1 MQTLRQQM
9 DTGTM
14 SRYQWGTVA
23 LCVLMQIV
31 DGFDILIVAYTATSL
46 TNEWNLSG
54 GELGLLLSAGLFG
67 MAAGTLFISPYADKF
82 GRRPLVLACLVISS
96 LGMVFSAMAD
106 GPLMLGI
113 LRVITGLGMGG
124 VIVSGNVIASEFAS
138 ARWRG
143 LAVSLNTTG
152 YALGA
157 VVGGIVAIWL
167 QAQFSWRGVFLFG
180 AGITVVAFF
189 VLLVRMPESVDFLYL
204 SKSPRALERVNA
216 LAGKMGKAEV
226 TELTSP
232 AAAPAPAKTES
243 SIVRLFARNH
253 RRSTIIVCCGF
264 FLNMFGYY
272 FVQSWTPRLLV
283 SAGLTESQGN
293 IGGTL
298 LNLGGMA
305 GSVFI
310 GLLVARLPLKV
321 VLTSFLTISGALLCV
336 YASAPSSLL
345 VAFIV
350 AVLIGLFVN
359 GCMAGLFTLV
369 TGVYEPGVRATAVG
383 LGITV
388 GRIGAI
394 VAPIVVGTLVDLNW
408 TTSALYLLM
417 SVAFFA
423 AAVAVSRIKRKTA
436 PTTDPVQDLV
446 RN

>member
-1 MQTLRQQM
+1 M
-9 DTGTM
+9 DNGNM
-14 SRYQWGTVA
+14 SRYQWGTVG
-23 LCVLMQIV
+23 LCVLMHIV
-31 DGFDILIVAYTATSL
+31 DGFDILVLAYTATSL

-54 GELGLLLSAGLFG
+54 AQLGLLLSAGLFG
-67 MAAGTLFISPYADKF
+67 MAGGTLFISPYADKF
-82 GRRPLVLACLVISS
+82 GRRPLVLTCLAVSS
-96 LGMVFSAMAD
+96 LGMIFSAMAD

-124 VIVSGNVIASEFAS
+124 IIVSGNVIASEFAS
-138 ARWRG
+138 TRWRG

-157 VVGGIVAIWL
+157 VVGGLVAVWL
-167 QAQFSWRGVFLFG
+167 QAQFSWRGVFMFG

-216 LAGKMGKAEV
+216 LARKMGKIEV

-232 AAAPAPAKTES
+232 AVSTAPAKAENS
-243 SIVRLFARNH
+243 VVKLFSKNYRH
-253 RRSTIIVCCGF
+253 STIIVCCGF

-283 SAGLTESQGN
+283 SAGLSESQGN

-310 GLLVARLPLKV
+310 GLLVARLPLKI
-321 VLTSFLTISGALLCV
+321 VLTSFLTISGILLCV
-336 YASAPSSLL
+336 YAIAPSSLL
-345 VAFIV
+345 MAFII

-359 GCMAGLFTLV
+359 GCMAGLYTLV
-369 TGVYEPGVRATAVG
+369 TGVYEPGVRSTAVG
-383 LGITV
+383 LAITV

-394 VAPIVVGTLVDLNW
+394 VAPIVVGALVDLKW
-408 TTSALYLLM
+408 TTSALYVLM
-417 SVAFFA
+417 SVTFFG
-423 AAVAVSRIKRKTA
+423 AAVAISRVKRKTT
-436 PTTDPVQDLV
+436 PTTNPPTSTPIQDLV
-446 RN
+446 SN